1 MPANVKNGTWKW
13 TFTRST
19 KSLPFR
25 SILPAIESEP
35 LRKLRSAEPSRL
47 LTPGCMT
54 TMSEIAIA
62 RSRPQREES
71 AVHLP
76 EVDQRL
82 FKISEK
88 KEWIAWANNN
98 GSDHFWESLRDWRF
112 RKTNQVDT

>member
-1 MPANVKNGTWKW
+1 
-13 TFTRST
+13 
-19 KSLPFR
+19 
-25 SILPAIESEP
+25 
-35 LRKLRSAEPSRL
+35 
-47 LTPGCMT
+47 MT

-76 EVDQRL
+76 EVDQEL

-88 KEWIAWANNN
+88 KVERIAWANNN